1 MVTTTIMTTN
11 AETIPTGATADVD
24 IDFEI
29 DDRRRRRRI
38 GKWKNRR
45 TDA

>member
-29 DDRRRRRRI
+29 DDRRRRRI